1 MATTTLKVN
10 SVVWDHLAQD
20 QQNQINRIIALAHL
34 VPDDVVIQSDPTLAV
49 PPFPSLCKIAC
60 DAAESGAVAACDAIT
75 DGAGFAACVAAA
87 HAGGDYCRSQ
97 C

>member
-10 SVVWDHLAQD
+10 SVVWDHLAQNQKD
-20 QQNQINRIIALAHL
+20 QITRIIALAHL
-34 VPDDVVIQSDPTLAV
+34 VPGDVVIQGDPTLAV
-49 PPFPSLCKIAC
+49 PGFPNLCKIAC
-60 DAAESGAVAACDAIT
+60 DTAEAGAVAACDAIT